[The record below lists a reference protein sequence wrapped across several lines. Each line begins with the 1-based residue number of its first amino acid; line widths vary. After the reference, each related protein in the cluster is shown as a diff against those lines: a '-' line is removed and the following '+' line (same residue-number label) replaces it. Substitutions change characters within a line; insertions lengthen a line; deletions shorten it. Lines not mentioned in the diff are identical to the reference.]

1 MKPLGLDAALNV
13 KMPSRAEDA
22 IWEAVREAINAN
34 WTPEQFRNE
43 VISAWQD
50 ALRDDAKH
58 AEQVFRS

>member
-1 MKPLGLDAALNV
+1 MKPTGLDMMLNV

-34 WTPEQFRNE
+34 WTPEQFRIE
-43 VISAWQD
+43 VASAWED

-58 AEQVFRS
+58 AQQVFSK